1 MPKIQC
7 LIERQGPT
15 TVMYNGMRFDFV
27 PNEHGHYVCEVA
39 NNGAVKYFLE
49 TFAGKLYQEYVE
61 PVAEVVAAGDIAVA
75 SVVVVGDEAKPDPVA
90 EVVAEETGAVHDAEP
105 VSDKEAMIS
114 KYEAMGTKND
124 IEAACLEDFGVNL
137 NKSFGLPNLK
147 LQVADMIA
155 KKFEA

>member
-61 PVAEVVAAGDIAVA
+61 PVAEVEAAGDIAVA
-75 SVVVVGDEAKPDPVA
+75 TVVVAGDDEVTPVA
-90 EVVAEETGAVHDAEP
+90 EVEDGETGAVQEATPASE
-105 VSDKEAMIS
+105 KEAMIS
-114 KYEAMGTKND
+114 KYEAMATKND

-147 LQVADMIA
+147 LQVADLIA